1 VGSGIVLPPVTGP
14 MVLSHSRERPA
25 LPSCSHVHVR
35 LGVRPWAKN
44 PGLPGILSLHTHHL
58 HLLAQPQLRRHAF
71 PAGSAPCDTVGLFKS
86 IWGLLAPPCAL
97 RAGKPQSGQERPTVS
112 LRRAV
117 DALQRGRVGRVAAGG
132 KVAGRVGSLRTG
144 RRGARR
150 CPCPSC
156 PLHTRRTSPAQ
167 SPWAISTGACRAQRS
182 DLALAL
188 PPSCPVSGV
197 HWWGD
202 ED

>member
-1 VGSGIVLPPVTGP
+1 LAVSLSYTTPPEGQKHTLAAYTP
-14 MVLSHSRERPA
+14 PPPSR
-25 LPSCSHVHVR
+25 
-35 LGVRPWAKN
+35 
-44 PGLPGILSLHTHHL
+44 
-58 HLLAQPQLRRHAF
+58 
-71 PAGSAPCDTVGLFKS
+71 SAPAPPTCFSSRSAPPWGARAFQEALS
-86 IWGLLAPPCAL
+86 IWGLLAPPRAL

-156 PLHTRRTSPAQ
+156 PLHTRRKSPAQ

>member
-1 VGSGIVLPPVTGP
+1 MPPVTGP

-35 LGVRPWAKN
+35 LGVRPWAKT
-44 PGLPGILSLHTHHL
+44 PDRQAYSRCIHTTSTFSLSPSSADMLF
-58 HLLAQPQLRRHAF
+58 QPVRT
-71 PAGSAPCDTVGLFKS
+71 TVGLFKS